1 MNEDLMGIG
10 ESWNDL
16 TEDSLTKMVGSIF
29 TGDIYKIKSNYYWIN
44 KIINCYKKVEDFRIL
59 FTDNIREFMNSI
71 AKTNTE
77 MSRFIELLNKIDRK
91 LKKQAA

>member
-1 MNEDLMGIG
+1 MNEDLMDIG

-16 TEDSLTKMVGSIF
+16 TEDSLTKMISSVF

-44 KIINCYKKVEDFRIL
+44 KIVNCYKKVEDFRIL
-59 FTDNIREFMNSI
+59 FTENIRTFMNNI
-71 AKTNTE
+71 AKSNTE

-91 LKKQAA
+91 LKKQVA